1 MTSWVDD
8 SAETCSAAIPFVSGP
23 ETTRRLAPHRPTPS
37 SHRSFANWR
46 SIFFSWA
53 WAVVEANPRVEKSEF
68 PWLARGAERGE
79 LQAAEGVPVSHAM
92 RVRPPEYKR
101 RERESEGI
109 RKRRD
114 PGDAPR
120 PETKK
125 EPRPDTKKSTSNR
138 RNHPTRPD
146 PLPSTHDEA
155 ESQPYSLRGGPRPPR
170 PCSAFDAGASRK

>member
-37 SHRSFANWR
+37 SHRSFCKLE
-46 SIFFSWA
+46 IDFFFMA

-155 ESQPYSLRGGPRPPR
+155 ESQPCSLRGRPRPPR
-170 PCSAFDAGASRK
+170 PGPAFGAGEGRE